1 MMPYIYSIMP
11 VSSDTEY
18 SQKRVRLKSVAR
30 DFNLAVHFPLDLGL
44 PKDGMEFDLSATSTD
59 IKRSVMVIAD
69 LTFERPSCYYELG
82 LAQALGARVSL
93 IAKSGTPIHQAFGR
107 NSVLEFRNLEDY
119 TAVLLRIL
127 RTIRLDPTASSA
139 IK

>member
-1 MMPYIYSIMP
+1 MP
-11 VSSDTEY
+11 VSSDSEY
-18 SQKRVRLKSVAR
+18 GQKRVRLNEAAR
-30 DFNLAVHFPLDLGL
+30 AFDLAVHFPLDRGL
-44 PKDGMEFDLSATSTD
+44 PEEGMEFDLAAASTD
-59 IKRSVMVIAD
+59 IRKSVMVIAD

-107 NSVLEFRNLEDY
+107 NSVREYQNLEHY
-119 TAVLLRIL
+119 TAIL
-127 RTIRLDPTASSA
+127 DQILQTMQSDPSGNLA

>member
-1 MMPYIYSIMP
+1 MTRYIYSIMP
-11 VSSDTEY
+11 VSSDSEY
-18 SQKRVRLKSVAR
+18 GQKRVRLNDAAR
-30 DFNLAVHFPLDLGL
+30 DFDLAVHFPLDRGL
-44 PKDGMEFDLSATSTD
+44 PKEGMEFDLAAASTD
-59 IKRSVMVIAD
+59 IRQSVMVIAD

-119 TAVLLRIL
+119 TAVLGQIL
-127 RTIRLDPTASSA
+127 QTIQLDPAENLA